1 MNSNPPEP
9 LAKIKSLFPKLL
21 WPRYSIIVT
30 EVTNMVHHY
39 KHYSQFNWLQ
49 KYLQIGY
56 LSNKKVQELS
66 NRLSCSSMAQHLS
79 RMYKAMGSII
89 KNTRKKLS
97 CDPAIP
103 FWGRCSQKICNQDLK
118 EIFLPLCIINTIHRD
133 ISHDCQKGNQ
143 AKHTSTDEWTVCTK
157 QKKNNR
163 TTQLRNT
170 MNIANVRLLLT
181 QTVLQKQKQKF
192 YMPEAHTKILIKDIV
207 G

>member
-1 MNSNPPEP
+1 
-9 LAKIKSLFPKLL
+9 
-21 WPRYSIIVT
+21 
-30 EVTNMVHHY
+30 
-39 KHYSQFNWLQ
+39 
-49 KYLQIGY
+49 
-56 LSNKKVQELS
+56 
-66 NRLSCSSMAQHLS
+66 MAQHLS
-79 RMYKAMGSII
+79 KMYKALSSII

-97 CDPAIP
+97 CDPEVP

-118 EIFLPLCIINTIHRD
+118 EIFLPLCIINTIHRG
-133 ISHDCQKGNQ
+133 ISHDYQKGNQ
-143 AKHTSTDEWTVCTK
+143 AKHTEQCVHKYTVCMK

-163 TTQLRNT
+163 TIQLRNT